1 MVTRCIENA
10 NDDNI
15 SSEKDYQKYFS
26 SSLKAKYLLVSCLN
40 WFDVATMELQLML
53 LELTI
58 VESGICNRTEY
69 IVGKDKNHQTGA
81 TNVQYVP

>member
-1 MVTRCIENA
+1 
-10 NDDNI
+10 
-15 SSEKDYQKYFS
+15 
-26 SSLKAKYLLVSCLN
+26 
-40 WFDVATMELQLML
+40 ML